1 MFFLFHITLLLLLID
16 FFHHHLFDPFTQEQ
30 FALGDPTR
38 GQQKPPNNIAS
49 GITVETVIPI
59 N

>member
-1 MFFLFHITLLLLLID
+1 MFFIPYYIIIIINWLFSSSFVWPL
-16 FFHHHLFDPFTQEQ
+16 TQEQ

-59 N
+59 S